1 MLAFLSIKTRVRT
14 ECSGS
19 FCVCSLYLVAAADGC
34 GRLGR
39 RPLEGGAVDRTC
51 ARWTGRGFRTG
62 KSRTLF
68 LCTTSSRSGFHSGP
82 RFSDVLLVFNSTNSV
97 CHRQPD
103 TTRLLFQLC
112 PAPFR
117 FQRAP
122 YKKTTTRILQL
133 QQQGKNHNKVRLC
146 TCVCVCQCLYCW

>member
-34 GRLGR
+34 GRLFGGR

-68 LCTTSSRSGFHSGP
+68 SLCTTSSRCGFHSGP
-82 RFSDVLLVFNSTNSV
+82 RFSDVLLVPTPPTQSATANRTRPVYSSSSAGFHSDSNGLPEKNNNKNFTI
-97 CHRQPD
+97 
-103 TTRLLFQLC
+103 TT
-112 PAPFR
+112 
-117 FQRAP
+117 
-122 YKKTTTRILQL
+122 TTTR
-133 QQQGKNHNKVRLC
+133 KKS
-146 TCVCVCQCLYCW
+146 